1 MGTQIGFLIAGI
13 ALVSLCA
20 LRCLFLW
27 IRKCVRDRRGIG
39 TALKEVVL
47 QELDNFRDPMGGGN
61 EYDEDGESSASAS
74 PSETG
79 TRQQQRGGQS
89 RA

>member
-1 MGTQIGFLIAGI
+1 MGTQTGFLIAGI

-47 QELDNFRDPMGGGN
+47 QELDNFREPMGGH
-61 EYDEDGESSASAS
+61 DDDDDESSASPTS
-74 PSETG
+74 TG
-79 TRQQQRGGQS
+79 TRGAQRT
-89 RA
+89 